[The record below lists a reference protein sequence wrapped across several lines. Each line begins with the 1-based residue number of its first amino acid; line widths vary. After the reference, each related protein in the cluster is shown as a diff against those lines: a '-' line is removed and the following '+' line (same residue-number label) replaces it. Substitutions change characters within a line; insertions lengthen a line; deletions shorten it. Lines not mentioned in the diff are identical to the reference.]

1 MNTKSLVQDI
11 MDMTN
16 YSKSDCKEILESLQ
30 LYKEL
35 KNESSNVVRVL
46 TFLLVERCELDYPD
60 FIKMYNT
67 LKAKL

>member
-16 YSKSDCKEILESLQ
+16 YSKPDCKEILESLQ

-35 KNESSNVVRVL
+35 KNESSKVVRVL
-46 TFLLVERCELDYPD
+46 TFLLVERCELDYSD

-67 LKAKL
+67 LKDKL